1 MIYDVMSCRLGFS
14 VKAMCGGKFDSVF
27 CLEVLIDGV
36 RRFIY
41 LLFQMVWRRFSKVR
55 FIIHIYFQGF
65 LEGMEDGCM
74 LIVNV
79 LLVLSVQRVRR
90 KECWWYEVQFY
101 ALILVYK
108 SIIAIQ
114 ELYTEG
120 VVPKIFFYF
129 EWYADLIA
137 DLIDSARF
145 GIGLDLDMIFDNV
158 ANFEVLGWIEIR
170 VMKFTMASAVYFDN
184 IFKYLLR
191 K

>member
-1 MIYDVMSCRLGFS
+1 MDWQRF
-14 VKAMCGGKFDSVF
+14 GKIRV
-27 CLEVLIDGV
+27 
-36 RRFIY
+36 
-41 LLFQMVWRRFSKVR
+41 
-55 FIIHIYFQGF
+55 IIHIYFQGF
-65 LEGMEDGCM
+65 LQGMDDGCM

-137 DLIDSARF
+137 KLLDIARVGF
-145 GIGLDLDMIFDNV
+145 GLDLNIFMDNV
-158 ANFEVLGWIEIR
+158 MGCYLFISNNIYGWDRIKKHEER
-170 VMKFTMASAVYFDN
+170 
-184 IFKYLLR
+184 
-191 K
+191 